1 MDNANDRRDI
11 WLTILFVLLLLAGLA
26 LLALGA
32 WVAWTQQEYT
42 VLGLGL
48 LAVIVPASAYALAG
62 ASDQGPDPNAERMRE
77 LARLLESINERML
90 ISDQA
95 KRIAFRQRDRDA
107 LRDAIVEDIRIEDYD
122 AAMALVNEMTETHG
136 YREEAEQFRQQILDA
151 QAKKREAAVQ
161 KATARID
168 RICERREYGL
178 AMHEVN
184 RYMRVYP
191 DEPAIVGLRGRVEA
205 SREQHKNELEREF
218 LTAAERDDVER
229 AMELMKELDRYL
241 TPEEAAPYLE
251 TARGVV
257 GKRRDNAGVRFK
269 MAVQERDWIEAVN
282 VGEQIIREFPNSQFA
297 EEVRGM
303 LDNLRERA
311 AGQRAAMSEG
321 RAV

>member
-1 MDNANDRRDI
+1 MAKTNDRRDA
-11 WLTILFVLLLLAGLA
+11 WLTILFVLLLMTGLA

-32 WVAWTQQEYT
+32 WVAWTQREYA

-62 ASDQGPDPNAERMRE
+62 AGAPDQPAESPQVRE
-77 LARLLESINERML
+77 QLRLLESINERLL

-95 KRIAFRQRDRDA
+95 KRIAYRQRDRAA
-107 LRDAIVEDIRIEDYD
+107 LREAIIEDIRVEDYD
-122 AAMALVNEMTETHG
+122 AAMALVDEMTATHG
-136 YREEAEQFRQQILDA
+136 YREEAEEFRQQIIDA
-151 QAKKREAAVQ
+151 QGKKREAAAQ
-161 KATARID
+161 KAAARVD
-168 RICERREYGL
+168 RICQRHEYGL
-178 AMHEVN
+178 ALHEVN
-184 RYMRVYP
+184 RFMRMYP
-191 DEPAIVGLRGRVEA
+191 DEPAIADLRGRVEA
-205 SREQHKNELEREF
+205 SREKHKNELEREF

-257 GKRRDNAGVRFK
+257 GKRRDNVGVRFK

-321 RAV
+321 GAV